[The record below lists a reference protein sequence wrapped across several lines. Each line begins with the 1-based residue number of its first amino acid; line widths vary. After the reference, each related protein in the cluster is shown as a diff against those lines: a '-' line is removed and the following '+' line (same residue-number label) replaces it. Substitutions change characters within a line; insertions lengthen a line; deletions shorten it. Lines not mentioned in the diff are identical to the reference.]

1 LAANDSDSVCSYSIA
16 PFDAKVWEVTGFMF
30 LPHPPLVLGAACS
43 SGSGVSGTN
52 PLVTFLTDVQSIL
65 QAVGIAA
72 ITVMVIYTGY
82 LVLTSAGSP
91 EGMERAK
98 RAIFGIVV
106 GGFVIFA
113 ASSITTFIQGNVC

>member
-1 LAANDSDSVCSYSIA
+1 
-16 PFDAKVWEVTGFMF
+16 MF
-30 LPHPPLVLGAACS
+30 LPHPPLVLGAACTAVS
-43 SGSGVSGTN
+43 QSGN

-113 ASSITTFIQGNVC
+113 ASSITTFIQNNVC